1 MQNQSAH
8 CFYVVTAYPHPLR
21 LQILPLITSHCVW
34 SPQLRQIVKRR
45 EELRIPVFLSLRNPA
60 APRLRWP
67 LFVLLSAAGY
77 NRWMDKIN
85 RFLSLSLSLFHSSFS
100 FLPLFVQCLD
110 EKPFGLI
117 VFRGHPISLSLSVPL
132 SLSLSHTHPSIEH
145 YVLWVDR
152 IFPSMLALH
161 THTHVHTS
169 TSIKRPSVYLL
180 TLYLSSFS
188 GTLKYKKHGWN
199 LNLPPFCL
207 SVVPS

>member
-85 RFLSLSLSLFHSSFS
+85 RFLSLSLSLSPVLSLSLPLSLFHSSFS

-117 VFRGHPISLSLSVPL
+117 VFRGHPISLSLRPPL
-132 SLSLSHTHPSIEH
+132 SISLTHTHPSIEH

-161 THTHVHTS
+161 THTRSHEY
-169 TSIKRPSVYLL
+169 IY
-180 TLYLSSFS
+180 
-188 GTLKYKKHGWN
+188 
-199 LNLPPFCL
+199 
-207 SVVPS
+207 

>member
-1 MQNQSAH
+1 M
-8 CFYVVTAYPHPLR
+8 
-21 LQILPLITSHCVW
+21 W

-132 SLSLSHTHPSIEH
+132 SLSLSHTHTHLLNIMSYGWIG
-145 YVLWVDR
+145 YFRQCLR
-152 IFPSMLALH
+152 C

-188 GTLKYKKHGWN
+188 GTLKYKNMDGTWTYHPSVYLWY
-199 LNLPPFCL
+199 LL
-207 SVVPS
+207 ST